1 MLVSLVE
8 LLQDAELHGYAV
20 IAPDF
25 PTIQVAYSILKRA
38 EELQA
43 PLALSFSPSLKPA
56 TGVADYAHFIRIIR
70 EFASQAKI
78 PVALHL
84 DHAYE
89 IDDIREAIDLGF
101 TSVMIDASSEP
112 WEVNVSRTQAIVQMA
127 HAVGVSVESELGH
140 VGAGG
145 KYLTKDKNR
154 ALLTDPDQAAEFVRL
169 TGIDALAVA
178 IGTVHGEYQGEPN
191 LDFERLQQLDAVV
204 NVPLVLHGSS
214 GTGEQNLRRTVAA
227 GIRKINVYS
236 DLIKALHLSLAEAL
250 HDPAT
255 TPIEI
260 NAAQEAA
267 VNQIMDE
274 YIALSGSAG
283 MASHWNGTVRERVKQ
298 FFDQGYTCAEAVY
311 LAFAEREGFASDLAQ
326 LFGTMLGGGIC
337 KQGKTCGA
345 LFGGLAVIAAR
356 QSSVL
361 PLKKEQRLQARQAGI
376 DLMQSF
382 RTEHPGTDCA
392 ELTGLILKEA
402 ENAALYQQNH
412 TAERV
417 CLPAL
422 FSVVAWLESHASEDF
437 AHES

>member
-1 MLVSLVE
+1 MLVTLAE
-8 LLQDAELHGYAV
+8 ILQDADSRGYAV

-25 PTIQVAYSILKRA
+25 PTIQVANSLLKRA

-56 TGVADYAHFIRIIR
+56 TGVSDYAHFIRIVR

-89 IDDIREAIDLGF
+89 IEDIREAIDLGF

-112 WEVNVSRTQAIVQMA
+112 WDVNVSRTQEVVRLA

-140 VGAGG
+140 VGTGG

-154 ALLTDPDQAAEFVRL
+154 ALLTDPEQAAEFVRL

-178 IGTVHGEYQGEPN
+178 IGTIHGEYQGEPH
-191 LDFERLQQLDAVV
+191 LDFERLQKLDALVS
-204 NVPLVLHGSS
+204 VPLVLHGSS
-214 GTGEQNLRRTVAA
+214 GTGEQNLRRTIAT

-236 DLIKALHLSLAEAL
+236 DLMKALHAGLSEVW
-250 HDPAT
+250 HNPAS

-260 NAAQEAA
+260 TEAQDAA
-267 VNQIMDE
+267 VKKIMDE
-274 YIALSGSAG
+274 YLGLSGSTGAG
-283 MASHWNGTVRERVKQ
+283 KHWHFSTRDRVKQ
-298 FFDQGYTCAEAVY
+298 LFAQGYTCAETIFI
-311 LAFAEREGFASDLAQ
+311 AFAEKEGFASDLTQ
-326 LFGTMLGGGIC
+326 LFGTLLGGGIC

-345 LFGGLAVIAAR
+345 LLGGLAVIAAR

-361 PLKKEQRLQARQAGI
+361 PLKKEQRKQARQAGI
-376 DLMQSF
+376 ELMQHFKSLY
-382 RTEHPGTDCA
+382 PGTECMD
-392 ELTGLILKEA
+392 LTGLMLDSA
-402 ENAALYQQNH
+402 ENAALYQQNCM
-412 TAERV
+412 ADKV

-422 FSVVAWLESHASEDF
+422 FSVVEWLENHHRQD
-437 AHES
+437 

>member
-1 MLVSLVE
+1 MLVTLKE
-8 LLQDAELHGYAV
+8 ILQDADLHGYAV

-25 PTIQVAYSILKRA
+25 PTIQVANFILKRA

-56 TGVADYAHFIRIIR
+56 TGISDYPHFIRIIR
-70 EFASQAKI
+70 EFASEAKI

-101 TSVMIDASSEP
+101 TSVMIDASSES
-112 WEVNVSRTQAIVQMA
+112 WDVNISRTQEVVRLA
-127 HAVGVSVESELGH
+127 HANGVSVESELGH
-140 VGAGG
+140 VGTGG

-191 LDFERLQQLDAVV
+191 LDFERLQKLDSVV

-214 GTGEQNLRRTVAA
+214 GTGEQNLRRTITA

-236 DLIKALHLSLAEAL
+236 DLMKVLHTGLYDVLQN
-250 HDPAT
+250 PNT

-260 NAAQEAA
+260 TKAQEVA
-267 VNQIMDE
+267 VNKIMDE
-274 YIALSGSAG
+274 YLNLSGSIGAG
-283 MASHWNGTVRERVKQ
+283 KSWNLSTQERVKQ
-298 FFDQGYTCAEAVY
+298 LFEQGYTCAEAVFI
-311 LAFAEREGFASDLAQ
+311 AFAEKEGFASDLTQ

-361 PLKKEQRLQARQAGI
+361 PLKKEQRKQSRQTGI
-376 DLMQSF
+376 ELMQDFKTKFPS
-382 RTEHPGTDCA
+382 TECVY
-392 ELTGLILKEA
+392 LTGLILDHA
-402 ENAALYQQNH
+402 ESAALYQQNH
-412 TAERV
+412 TADHV

-422 FSVVAWLESHASEDF
+422 FSVVDWLENHY
-437 AHES
+437 H

>member
-1 MLVSLVE
+1 MLVTLAE
-8 LLQDAELHGYAV
+8 ILKDADLHGYAV

-25 PTIQVAYSILKRA
+25 PTIQVANSILKHA

-56 TGVADYAHFIRIIR
+56 TGVSDYAHFIRIIR

-89 IDDIREAIDLGF
+89 IDDIREAVDLGF

-112 WEVNVSRTQAIVQMA
+112 WEVNVSRTQEVVRLA

-140 VGAGG
+140 VGTGG
-145 KYLTKDKNR
+145 KYLSKDKNR

-178 IGTVHGEYQGEPN
+178 IGTIHGEYQGEPN
-191 LDFERLQQLDAVV
+191 LDFERLQKLDSVV

-214 GTGEQNLRRTVAA
+214 GTGEHNLRRTIAT

-236 DLIKALHLSLAEAL
+236 DLMKALHASLFDVL
-250 HDPAT
+250 QNPSS

-260 NAAQEAA
+260 TASQDAA
-267 VNQIMDE
+267 VKKIMDE
-274 YIALSGSAG
+274 YLNLSGSIGAG
-283 MASHWNGTVRERVKQ
+283 RHWNLATQERVKLL
-298 FFDQGYTCAEAVY
+298 FEQGYTCAEAVFM
-311 LAFAEREGFASDLAQ
+311 AFAEKEGFASDLTQ

-356 QSSVL
+356 QSSML
-361 PLKKEQRLQARQAGI
+361 PLKKEQRKQSRQAGI
-376 DLMQSF
+376 ELMQHFKTIHPS
-382 RTEHPGTDCA
+382 TECVD
-392 ELTGLILKEA
+392 LTGLILNEA
-402 ENAALYQQNH
+402 ESAAVYQQNH
-412 TAERV
+412 TADHV

-422 FSVVAWLESHASEDF
+422 FSVADWLENH
-437 AHES
+437 HH